1 MNSGRKM
8 HNLVARPVYFKWL
21 LFSPQILET
30 LLNNCGLHIIC
41 RTIMQEFQ
49 LKVSICI
56 ITLSVAFHP
65 SQTGWFIKGYWQQN
79 HKIVQL
85 NFFREITTFTSR
97 LLSFDIFFLRWSWLL
112 IFYEFKPNFLLEAGQ
127 ILERSQYIQIL

>member
-1 MNSGRKM
+1 MNSGRKI

-56 ITLSVAFHP
+56 MALKASRFTPHDQGDLL
-65 SQTGWFIKGYWQQN
+65 KGFDN
-79 HKIVQL
+79 KTV
-85 NFFREITTFTSR
+85 TT
-97 LLSFDIFFLRWSWLL
+97 
-112 IFYEFKPNFLLEAGQ
+112 
-127 ILERSQYIQIL
+127 